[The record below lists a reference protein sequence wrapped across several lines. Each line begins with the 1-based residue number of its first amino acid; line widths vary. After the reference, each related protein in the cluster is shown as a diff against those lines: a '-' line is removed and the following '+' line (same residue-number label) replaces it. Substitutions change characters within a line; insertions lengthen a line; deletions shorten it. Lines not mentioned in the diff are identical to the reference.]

1 MFYLKLA
8 LMILFQPQQ
17 AFVLIKR
24 RRKTMPAFVP
34 ILLFLLA
41 LGVNILMVYLTHFPL
56 ADKTPENTNLLEI
69 VFSFLLPLMSMVGG
83 IYLVTTIRDGE
94 TTFYETFAAI
104 AYCLTPYILC
114 TPLIGLLS
122 RILSANEVGLYQT
135 LNTLVFLWC
144 AILAIYSVSAMNTYS
159 FSQTIGN
166 CVLAVL
172 AVLFLWAM
180 LILLYLLGEKL
191 FGFFAEVFEEYRLM
205 RISA

>member
-24 RRKTMPAFVP
+24 RRKTMPALVP

-41 LGVNILMVYLTHFPL
+41 LGVSILMVYLTHFPL

-69 VFSFLLPLMSMVGG
+69 VFSFLIPLLSLVGG

-94 TTFYETFAAI
+94 TTFYETFVAM

-122 RILSANEVGLYQT
+122 RILSANEAGLYQT
-135 LNTLVFLWC
+135 LNTMVFLWC
-144 AILAIYSVSAMNTYS
+144 AILVIYSVSALNTYS

-191 FGFFAEVFEEYRLM
+191 FGFFAEVYEEYRLM